1 MRFDCS
7 AENSTG
13 YTAGIDAAVSA
24 VGAGDLVVFPTDTV
38 YGLAADAFSPAA
50 VERLVT
56 AKGRDRTMPPPV
68 LIAAAATLEALAT
81 DVPVWL
87 RTMTDELWPGP
98 LTVLCRAQPSLD
110 WDLGDTHGTVAVRV
124 PDNEVALEVLRAFG
138 PLAVS
143 SANLT
148 GKPAATS
155 IDEAEQMLGE
165 SVAVYLDGGPSAG
178 GVASTILD
186 LTSATPRILR
196 PGPISLDA
204 LHRFNNTIEGPT
216 HAA

>member
-7 AENSTG
+7 DPDARAVG
-13 YTAGIDAAVSA
+13 VGAAVSA
-24 VGAGDLVVFPTDTV
+24 LADGDLVVFPTDTV

-68 LIAAAATLEALAT
+68 LIATSGTLEALAV
-81 DVPVWL
+81 DVPGWL
-87 RTMTDELWPGP
+87 RSMTAELWPGP
-98 LTVLCRAQPSLD
+98 LTVICRAQPSLD

-124 PDNEVALEVLRAFG
+124 PDDEIACAVLLESG

-143 SANLT
+143 SANRT
-148 GKPAATS
+148 GEPAATS
-155 IDEAEQMLGE
+155 VDDAERMLGE
-165 SVAVYLDGGPSAG
+165 SVAVYLDAGPSGA

-186 LTSATPRILR
+186 VTAATPRVLR
-196 PGPISLDA
+196 PGPIGLDV
-204 LHRFNNTIEGPT
+204 LHRFNNTIEDVPPD
-216 HAA
+216 A

>member
-7 AENSTG
+7 DPDARA
-13 YTAGIDAAVSA
+13 AGVDAAVSA
-24 VGAGDLVVFPTDTV
+24 LADGDLVVFPTDTV

-68 LIAAAATLEALAT
+68 LIATSGTLEALAV
-81 DVPVWL
+81 DVPGWL
-87 RTMTDELWPGP
+87 RSMTAELWPGP
-98 LTVLCRAQPSLD
+98 LTVICRAQPSLD

-124 PDNEVALEVLRAFG
+124 PDDEIARAVLLESG

-143 SANLT
+143 SANRT
-148 GKPAATS
+148 GEPAATS
-155 IDEAEQMLGE
+155 VDDAERMLGE
-165 SVAVYLDGGPSAG
+165 SVAIYLDAGPSAV

-186 LTSATPRILR
+186 VTAATPRVLR
-196 PGPISLDA
+196 PGPIGLDV
-204 LHRFNNTIEGPT
+204 LHTFNNTIEALAD
-216 HAA
+216 HA

>member
-7 AENSTG
+7 DPDARA
-13 YTAGIDAAVSA
+13 AGVDAAVSA
-24 VGAGDLVVFPTDTV
+24 LADGDLVVFPTDTV

-68 LIAAAATLEALAT
+68 LIATSGTLEALAV
-81 DVPVWL
+81 DVPGWL
-87 RTMTDELWPGP
+87 RSMTAELWPGP
-98 LTVLCRAQPSLD
+98 LTVVCRAQPSLD

-124 PDNEVALEVLRAFG
+124 PDDEIARAVLLESG

-143 SANLT
+143 SANRT
-148 GKPAATS
+148 GEPAATS
-155 IDEAEQMLGE
+155 VDDAERMLGE
-165 SVAVYLDGGPSAG
+165 SVAIYLDAGPSAN

-186 LTSATPRILR
+186 VTVATPRLLR
-196 PGPISLDA
+196 PGPIGLDV
-204 LHRFNNTIEGPT
+204 LHRFNNTIEDVVPD
-216 HAA
+216 A

>member
-7 AENSTG
+7 DPDARA
-13 YTAGIDAAVSA
+13 AGVDAAVSA
-24 VGAGDLVVFPTDTV
+24 LADGDLVVFPTDTV

-68 LIAAAATLEALAT
+68 LIATSGTLEALAV
-81 DVPVWL
+81 DVPGWL
-87 RTMTDELWPGP
+87 RSMTAELWPGP
-98 LTVLCRAQPSLD
+98 LTVVCRAQPSLD

-124 PDNEVALEVLRAFG
+124 PDDEVARAVLLESG

-143 SANLT
+143 SANRT
-148 GKPAATS
+148 GEPAAMS
-155 IDEAEQMLGE
+155 VDEAERMLGE
-165 SVAVYLDGGPSAG
+165 SVAIYLDAGRSAG

-186 LTSATPRILR
+186 VTVATPRLLR
-196 PGPISLDA
+196 PGPIGLDV
-204 LHRFNNTIEGPT
+204 LHRFNNTIEDVSPD
-216 HAA
+216 A

>member
-7 AENSTG
+7 DPDERA
-13 YTAGIDAAVSA
+13 AGVDAAVA
-24 VGAGDLVVFPTDTV
+24 ALADGDLVVFPTDTV

-68 LIAAAATLEALAT
+68 LIATSGTLEALAV
-81 DVPVWL
+81 DVPGWL
-87 RTMTDELWPGP
+87 RSMTDELWPGP
-98 LTVLCRAQPSLD
+98 LTVICVAQPSLD

-124 PDNEVALEVLRAFG
+124 PDDEVARAVLLESG

-143 SANLT
+143 SANRT
-148 GKPAATS
+148 GEPAATS
-155 IDEAEQMLGE
+155 VDDAEQMLGE
-165 SVAVYLDGGPSAG
+165 SVAIYLDAGPSAA

-186 LTSATPRILR
+186 LTGATPRVLR
-196 PGPISLDA
+196 PGPIGLDV
-204 LHRFNNTIEGPT
+204 LHRFNNTIEDVTP
-216 HAA
+216 HA

>member
-7 AENSTG
+7 DPDARA
-13 YTAGIDAAVSA
+13 AGVDAAVSA
-24 VGAGDLVVFPTDTV
+24 LADGDLVVFPTDTV

-68 LIAAAATLEALAT
+68 LIATSGTLEALAV
-81 DVPVWL
+81 DVPGWL
-87 RTMTDELWPGP
+87 RSMTAELWPGP
-98 LTVLCRAQPSLD
+98 LTVVCRAQPSLD

-124 PDNEVALEVLRAFG
+124 PDDEVARAVLLESG

-143 SANLT
+143 SANRT
-148 GKPAATS
+148 GEPAAMS
-155 IDEAEQMLGE
+155 VDDAERMLGE
-165 SVAVYLDGGPSAG
+165 SVAIYLDAGRSAG

-186 LTSATPRILR
+186 VTVATPRLLR
-196 PGPISLDA
+196 PGPIGLDV
-204 LHRFNNTIEGPT
+204 LHRFNNTIEGVQPD
-216 HAA
+216 A

>member
-7 AENSTG
+7 DPDARA
-13 YTAGIDAAVSA
+13 AGEAAAVSA
-24 VGAGDLVVFPTDTV
+24 LAEGDLVVFPTDTV

-56 AKGRDRTMPPPV
+56 AKGRDRTVPPPV
-68 LIAAAATLEALAT
+68 LIATPGTLAALAV
-81 DVPVWL
+81 DVPAWL
-87 RTMTDELWPGP
+87 QTMTSDLWPGP
-98 LTVLCRAQPSLD
+98 LTVICRSQPSLD

-124 PDNEVALEVLRAFG
+124 PDDEVARAVLLESG

-148 GKPAATS
+148 GEPPATT
-155 IDEAEQMLGE
+155 IDAAERMLGDA
-165 SVAVYLDGGPSAG
+165 VAVYLDAGPSAV

-186 LTSATPRILR
+186 VTSATPRILR
-196 PGPISLDA
+196 PGPIGLDV
-204 LHRFNNTIEGPT
+204 LHQYNNTIEDVAPN
-216 HAA
+216 A